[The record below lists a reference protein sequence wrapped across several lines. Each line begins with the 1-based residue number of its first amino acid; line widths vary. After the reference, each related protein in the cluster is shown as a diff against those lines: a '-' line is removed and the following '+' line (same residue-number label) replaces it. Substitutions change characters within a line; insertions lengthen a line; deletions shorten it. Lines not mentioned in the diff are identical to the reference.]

1 MENNLILEGLL
12 SMVTEL
18 KERQEKQVTPASRE
32 ETINRLDVIE
42 QRISEMQGKSGIP
55 ENMVREI
62 LNQIGSIRK
71 GQSENQ
77 KQDLEDI
84 KGLIVTSHRYFKERL
99 KVLFPADDTPAGE
112 ITPVSWYGK
121 LIYRVTPYL
130 KPKFFLLSAG
140 FIICIISLILN
151 IRFTERMQRLHD
163 NDIKYRY
170 ILMKGKADG
179 SSLDLLETKF
189 SRERDNAFIR
199 SLTNSV
205 KGFEYRSRKQAEA
218 LERARLL
225 NEQAE
230 QLKEEA
236 DKLGKSKAGAEPP
249 RLSNSLLFLRAVFF
263 LELAQRGNA
272 EPLLDELPDIGSLIV
287 HFSADC
293 EIRQRTDSPVALQG
307 LDTHLE
313 EQAQVLII
321 QQVVIFGQHPV
332 GIAQYPYILAE
343 FFQFGVQLLH
353 PYAEIVIV
361 YIHDCFIFL
370 IIHYGLSID

>member
-55 ENMVREI
+55 ENMVQEI

-151 IRFTERMQRLHD
+151 IRFTERMQRLQD
-163 NDIKYRY
+163 NDMKYRY
-170 ILMKGKADG
+170 LLMQGQADG
-179 SSLDLLETKF
+179 ETFDMLENKF
-189 SRERDNAFIR
+189 KWQRDNGFIR
-199 SLTNSV
+199 SLTDSV
-205 KGFEYRSRKQAEA
+205 MDFEYRIQKQAEA

-230 QLKEEA
+230 QLKKEA
-236 DKLGKSKAGAEPP
+236 DKLGKP
-249 RLSNSLLFLRAVFF
+249 
-263 LELAQRGNA
+263 
-272 EPLLDELPDIGSLIV
+272 
-287 HFSADC
+287 
-293 EIRQRTDSPVALQG
+293 
-307 LDTHLE
+307 
-313 EQAQVLII
+313 
-321 QQVVIFGQHPV
+321 
-332 GIAQYPYILAE
+332 
-343 FFQFGVQLLH
+343 
-353 PYAEIVIV
+353 
-361 YIHDCFIFL
+361 
-370 IIHYGLSID
+370 

>member
-55 ENMVREI
+55 ENMVQE
-62 LNQIGSIRK
+62 K

-99 KVLFPADDTPAGE
+99 KVLFPADDTPTGE
-112 ITPVSWYGK
+112 ITPVSWHDK

-140 FIICIISLILN
+140 FIICITSLILN
-151 IRFTERMQRLHD
+151 IRFTERMQRLQD

-205 KGFEYRSRKQAEA
+205 KGFEYRSRKQAET

-230 QLKEEA
+230 QLREKA
-236 DKLGKSKAGAEPP
+236 DKLGKP
-249 RLSNSLLFLRAVFF
+249 
-263 LELAQRGNA
+263 
-272 EPLLDELPDIGSLIV
+272 
-287 HFSADC
+287 
-293 EIRQRTDSPVALQG
+293 
-307 LDTHLE
+307 
-313 EQAQVLII
+313 
-321 QQVVIFGQHPV
+321 
-332 GIAQYPYILAE
+332 
-343 FFQFGVQLLH
+343 
-353 PYAEIVIV
+353 
-361 YIHDCFIFL
+361 
-370 IIHYGLSID
+370 

>member
-55 ENMVREI
+55 ENMVQE
-62 LNQIGSIRK
+62 K

-151 IRFTERMQRLHD
+151 IRFTERMQRLQD

-189 SRERDNAFIR
+189 SRERDNTFIR
-199 SLTNSV
+199 SLTDSV

-236 DKLGKSKAGAEPP
+236 DKLGKP
-249 RLSNSLLFLRAVFF
+249 
-263 LELAQRGNA
+263 
-272 EPLLDELPDIGSLIV
+272 
-287 HFSADC
+287 
-293 EIRQRTDSPVALQG
+293 
-307 LDTHLE
+307 
-313 EQAQVLII
+313 
-321 QQVVIFGQHPV
+321 
-332 GIAQYPYILAE
+332 
-343 FFQFGVQLLH
+343 
-353 PYAEIVIV
+353 
-361 YIHDCFIFL
+361 
-370 IIHYGLSID
+370 

>member
-1 MENNLILEGLL
+1 
-12 SMVTEL
+12 MVTEL

-55 ENMVREI
+55 ENMVQEI
-62 LNQIGSIRK
+62 
-71 GQSENQ
+71 
-77 KQDLEDI
+77 
-84 KGLIVTSHRYFKERL
+84 
-99 KVLFPADDTPAGE
+99 P
-112 ITPVSWYGK
+112 
-121 LIYRVTPYL
+121 
-130 KPKFFLLSAG
+130 
-140 FIICIISLILN
+140 LILN
-151 IRFTERMQRLHD
+151 IRFTERMQRLQD

-236 DKLGKSKAGAEPP
+236 DKLGKP
-249 RLSNSLLFLRAVFF
+249 
-263 LELAQRGNA
+263 
-272 EPLLDELPDIGSLIV
+272 
-287 HFSADC
+287 
-293 EIRQRTDSPVALQG
+293 
-307 LDTHLE
+307 
-313 EQAQVLII
+313 
-321 QQVVIFGQHPV
+321 
-332 GIAQYPYILAE
+332 
-343 FFQFGVQLLH
+343 
-353 PYAEIVIV
+353 
-361 YIHDCFIFL
+361 
-370 IIHYGLSID
+370 

>member
-18 KERQEKQVTPASRE
+18 KERQERQVTPASRE

-42 QRISEMQGKSGIP
+42 QCISEMQGKSGIP
-55 ENMVREI
+55 ENTVQKI
-62 LNQIGSIRK
+62 LNQISNIRK

-99 KVLFPADDTPAGE
+99 KVLFPVDDTALTGE
-112 ITPVSWYGK
+112 VTPVSWYDK
-121 LIYRVTPYL
+121 LTYRVAPYL

-151 IRFTERMQRLHD
+151 VRFTERMQRLQD

-199 SLTNSV
+199 SLTDSV
-205 KGFEYRSRKQAEA
+205 KGFEHRSRKQAEA
-218 LERARLL
+218 LEWARLL

-236 DKLGKSKAGAEPP
+236 NKLGKP
-249 RLSNSLLFLRAVFF
+249 
-263 LELAQRGNA
+263 
-272 EPLLDELPDIGSLIV
+272 
-287 HFSADC
+287 
-293 EIRQRTDSPVALQG
+293 
-307 LDTHLE
+307 
-313 EQAQVLII
+313 
-321 QQVVIFGQHPV
+321 
-332 GIAQYPYILAE
+332 
-343 FFQFGVQLLH
+343 
-353 PYAEIVIV
+353 
-361 YIHDCFIFL
+361 
-370 IIHYGLSID
+370 

>member
-55 ENMVREI
+55 ENMVQE
-62 LNQIGSIRK
+62 K

-121 LIYRVTPYL
+121 LTYRVTPYL

-140 FIICIISLILN
+140 IIICLVSLVLN
-151 IRFTERMQRLHD
+151 VRFIQRMQRLQD

-236 DKLGKSKAGAEPP
+236 DKLGKP
-249 RLSNSLLFLRAVFF
+249 
-263 LELAQRGNA
+263 
-272 EPLLDELPDIGSLIV
+272 
-287 HFSADC
+287 
-293 EIRQRTDSPVALQG
+293 
-307 LDTHLE
+307 
-313 EQAQVLII
+313 
-321 QQVVIFGQHPV
+321 
-332 GIAQYPYILAE
+332 
-343 FFQFGVQLLH
+343 
-353 PYAEIVIV
+353 
-361 YIHDCFIFL
+361 
-370 IIHYGLSID
+370 

>member
-1 MENNLILEGLL
+1 
-12 SMVTEL
+12 MVTEL

-55 ENMVREI
+55 ENMVQEI

-151 IRFTERMQRLHD
+151 IRFTSSTATSANPPAFARCASW
-163 NDIKYRY
+163 
-170 ILMKGKADG
+170 LMLLA
-179 SSLDLLETKF
+179 SPASLRIVSASCLF
-189 SRERDNAFIR
+189 SRGVTSAETTACRTY
-199 SLTNSV
+199 SLTRSPASV
-205 KGFEYRSRKQAEA
+205 
-218 LERARLL
+218 AR
-225 NEQAE
+225 
-230 QLKEEA
+230 
-236 DKLGKSKAGAEPP
+236 
-249 RLSNSLLFLRAVFF
+249 
-263 LELAQRGNA
+263 
-272 EPLLDELPDIGSLIV
+272 
-287 HFSADC
+287 
-293 EIRQRTDSPVALQG
+293 
-307 LDTHLE
+307 
-313 EQAQVLII
+313 
-321 QQVVIFGQHPV
+321 
-332 GIAQYPYILAE
+332 
-343 FFQFGVQLLH
+343 
-353 PYAEIVIV
+353 
-361 YIHDCFIFL
+361 FL
-370 IIHYGLSID
+370 IA

>member
-1 MENNLILEGLL
+1 
-12 SMVTEL
+12 MVTEL

-55 ENMVREI
+55 ENMVQEI
-62 LNQIGSIRK
+62 LNQIGSIGK
-71 GQSENQ
+71 GQSENP

-151 IRFTERMQRLHD
+151 IRFTERMQRLQD

-225 NEQAE
+225 NKQAE
-230 QLKEEA
+230 RLKEEA
-236 DKLGKSKAGAEPP
+236 DKLGKP
-249 RLSNSLLFLRAVFF
+249 
-263 LELAQRGNA
+263 
-272 EPLLDELPDIGSLIV
+272 
-287 HFSADC
+287 
-293 EIRQRTDSPVALQG
+293 
-307 LDTHLE
+307 
-313 EQAQVLII
+313 
-321 QQVVIFGQHPV
+321 
-332 GIAQYPYILAE
+332 
-343 FFQFGVQLLH
+343 
-353 PYAEIVIV
+353 
-361 YIHDCFIFL
+361 
-370 IIHYGLSID
+370 

>member
-18 KERQEKQVTPASRE
+18 KERQEKPASRE

-42 QRISEMQGKSGIP
+42 QRISDMQGKSGIH
-55 ENMVREI
+55 ENTVQEI
-62 LNQIGSIRK
+62 LNQIGSIGK

-99 KVLFPADDTPAGE
+99 KVLFPADDTPTGE
-112 ITPVSWYGK
+112 TTPVSWHDK

-140 FIICIISLILN
+140 IIICLVSLALN
-151 IRFTERMQRLHD
+151 VRFIQRMQRLQD

-199 SLTNSV
+199 SLTDSV

-230 QLKEEA
+230 QLREQA
-236 DKLGKSKAGAEPP
+236 DKLGKP
-249 RLSNSLLFLRAVFF
+249 
-263 LELAQRGNA
+263 
-272 EPLLDELPDIGSLIV
+272 
-287 HFSADC
+287 
-293 EIRQRTDSPVALQG
+293 
-307 LDTHLE
+307 
-313 EQAQVLII
+313 
-321 QQVVIFGQHPV
+321 
-332 GIAQYPYILAE
+332 
-343 FFQFGVQLLH
+343 
-353 PYAEIVIV
+353 
-361 YIHDCFIFL
+361 
-370 IIHYGLSID
+370 